1 MGTVVESGVPTID
14 LKRTG
19 ENIIALRKRAGL
31 SVTDLSEALGFTR
44 PQAVYRWQQG
54 RSLPTVDNLV
64 ILAYLLGVTIDEILV
79 LN

>member
-1 MGTVVESGVPTID
+1 MAPVID
-14 LKRTG
+14 MKRTG
-19 ENIIALRKRAGL
+19 ENILALRKRAGL

-64 ILAYLLGVTIDEILV
+64 ILAYLFGVTIDEILV

>member
-1 MGTVVESGVPTID
+1 MAPVID
-14 LKRTG
+14 MKRTG
-19 ENIIALRKRAGL
+19 ENILVLRKRAGL
-31 SVTDLSEALGFTR
+31 SVTDLSEALWFTR

-64 ILAYLLGVTIDEILV
+64 ILAYLLGVTMDEILV